1 MQPNLSDLSAAAISD
16 YSKRSS
22 DRPFFKRGSGSI
34 VRVRLP
40 VRFWLP
46 LIVLVLGLAFFMLD
60 WHIAGD
66 LVTDYRAPPAEPDE
80 ALVDDRL
87 SEKNPAFIAE
97 LVDRRPEGA
106 WRLNASAAV
115 LRLDTPML
123 RPDAD
128 AALLELRP
136 SVADAMAH
144 APSGIEVLPSINVI
158 DAKAKQFDDGL
169 FAAVDLAFYKG
180 LNPKLESL
188 VTLIKALHERLPLES
203 PAGAYLAAGL
213 QIAGVNVKTSRPD
226 RVASWLFRFE
236 SVAMDSKP
244 LSFYTWSP
252 ELTQAFRFMRFF
264 QQTLP
269 RNEPGLISDLAVAVG
284 SEAKLLNEYKRISAF
299 YSQLTNPVVNLTLA
313 DVFENGGKPRDSRPI
328 AVLPS
333 CRSRETELFRRL
345 FPAGL
350 PAGADL
356 MKAMLQAIRQGKVDL
371 APGPGSGWYDYQI
384 HALETLLLPEKGAEN
399 SKLLL
404 SKAYKKRMLEAFTA
418 LMTRRRETHA
428 RDLEGVKSA
437 MSMEPLPLAH
447 VKPRLRVEP
456 CPTYYLRTARS
467 YDFLLNFLLTTVGE
481 DGLASL
487 HGLKDG
493 GQRSTCLLKELR

>member
-1 MQPNLSDLSAAAISD
+1 M
-16 YSKRSS
+16 
-22 DRPFFKRGSGSI
+22 
-34 VRVRLP
+34 RVRIP

-46 LIVLVLGLAFFMLD
+46 LIVLVLGLASFMLD

-188 VTLIKALHERLPLES
+188 VTLIKALHERLPPDS
-203 PAGAYLAAGL
+203 PASAYLAAGL

-226 RVASWLFRFE
+226 RVASWLCRFE
-236 SVAMDSKP
+236 SSAMDSKP

-252 ELTQAFRFMRFF
+252 ELTQVFRFMRFF
-264 QQTLP
+264 QQTSAAERAGIDLG
-269 RNEPGLISDLAVAVG
+269 PGHG
-284 SEAKLLNEYKRISAF
+284 
-299 YSQLTNPVVNLTLA
+299 
-313 DVFENGGKPRDSRPI
+313 
-328 AVLPS
+328 
-333 CRSRETELFRRL
+333 RRL
-345 FPAGL
+345 
-350 PAGADL
+350 
-356 MKAMLQAIRQGKVDL
+356 
-371 APGPGSGWYDYQI
+371 
-384 HALETLLLPEKGAEN
+384 
-399 SKLLL
+399 
-404 SKAYKKRMLEAFTA
+404 
-418 LMTRRRETHA
+418 RRR
-428 RDLEGVKSA
+428 SC
-437 MSMEPLPLAH
+437 S
-447 VKPRLRVEP
+447 
-456 CPTYYLRTARS
+456 
-467 YDFLLNFLLTTVGE
+467 TTTSE
-481 DGLASL
+481 
-487 HGLKDG
+487 
-493 GQRSTCLLKELR
+493 